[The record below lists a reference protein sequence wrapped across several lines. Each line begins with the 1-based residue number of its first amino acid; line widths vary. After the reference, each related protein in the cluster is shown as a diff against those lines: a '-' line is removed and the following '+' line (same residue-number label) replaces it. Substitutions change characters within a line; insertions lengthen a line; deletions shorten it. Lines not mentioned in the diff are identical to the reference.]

1 MGFKDTLEQDINRFS
16 VASNSKGDIALV
28 TSWKKL
34 GGSTTVKPNVYF
46 YRSGDNGLTW
56 SGPQRLNRNQCDN
69 TSSYFPD
76 MHMKDDGTIFVA
88 WQDHRYIRGNI
99 SINYSKDAGKTWL
112 EKDIIIETLPGKNND
127 HFPYVVHGG
136 ETYYILWSRFSDDS
150 MKGRNLFMEE
160 YRLK

>member
-1 MGFKDTLEQDINRFS
+1 
-16 VASNSKGDIALV
+16 
-28 TSWKKL
+28 
-34 GGSTTVKPNVYF
+34 
-46 YRSGDNGLTW
+46 
-56 SGPQRLNRNQCDN
+56 
-69 TSSYFPD
+69 

-136 ETYYILWSRFSDDS
+136 KTYYILWSRFSDDS